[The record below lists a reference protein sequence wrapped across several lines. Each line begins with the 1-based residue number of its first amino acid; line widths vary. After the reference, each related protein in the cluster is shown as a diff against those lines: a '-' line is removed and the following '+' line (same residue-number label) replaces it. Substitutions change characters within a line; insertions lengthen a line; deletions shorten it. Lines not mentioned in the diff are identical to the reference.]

1 MEWQR
6 KSAAAFSQRGVPPAA
21 GGETISKNPTI
32 PRKQAYLLAMDVS
45 GRGKDDKQE
54 KNADMSQ
61 ASPKAHPTAS
71 RRDEAAVRTQV
82 NMVSRFTHP
91 RGTRFNLRAFVT
103 RYRIPV
109 ALSCLALVGGTI
121 AAVMVQR
128 RRRDTWDARLDR
140 LRQTVLDAA
149 KGIG

>member
-1 MEWQR
+1 
-6 KSAAAFSQRGVPPAA
+6 
-21 GGETISKNPTI
+21 
-32 PRKQAYLLAMDVS
+32 MDVTGS
-45 GRGKDDKQE
+45 GKGDKQE
-54 KNADMSQ
+54 KNATSQ
-61 ASPKAHPTAS
+61 ASPKAHPTAL

-82 NMVSRFTHP
+82 NMVSRFAHP
-91 RGTRFNLRAFVT
+91 RGTRFDLRELVT